1 MSNPYKGK
9 KVWVHASTG
18 SEAGD
23 MKRPYLNKSGK
34 LAFANERLSDNSG
47 TINANDRKDLLDAF
61 SALAQ
66 AVKEGHL
73 VESAPAVNTNVEKEK
88 AELVTAALHDKNG
101 DAFTALGEVIGD
113 TVYETMGR
121 QAFAR
126 KTLLLKPLAKSEIG
140 RIKIRRKDVLAFF
153 ATRNPEVVASQ
164 VRQSY
169 AFPPEFYLLGRI
181 LIEDAEIAQAPGDLL
196 DDKYEDGLEQIMKEE
211 DLVWKR
217 LADQAAAA
225 YNTTFAFSTFTPIVF
240 AQMQNQVM
248 RWGIPLGM
256 AIISFDIWPDIK
268 ADSEFSNFFDPVHKH
283 ELVLNGYLG
292 KILGTE
298 IHTDGYRIETLKVLE
313 PGEVYFTGVPKALGA
328 ITERQALAAS
338 PINMHLL
345 GRPEKGWFF
354 ESIEGMVIANAKGV
368 VKGQKV

>member
-1 MSNPYKGK
+1 MNPYKGK

-18 SEAGD
+18 NEAGS
-23 MKRPYLNKSGK
+23 MPRPYLNKSGK
-34 LAFANERLSDNSG
+34 LSFADTKLSDKDGN
-47 TINANDRKDLLDAF
+47 INANSKKDLLDVF
-61 SALAQ
+61 EALAS
-66 AVKEGHL
+66 AVKQGHIA
-73 VESAPAVNTNVEKEK
+73 EEAPASNPAVEKEK

-101 DAFTALGEVIGD
+101 DAFQALGEVIGD

-126 KTLLLKPLAKSEIG
+126 KTMQLKPLAKGEIG

-153 ATRNPEVVASQ
+153 ATRNPEVVGSQ
-164 VRQSY
+164 VRQTY

-217 LADQAAAA
+217 LADSSASA
-225 YNTTFAFSTFTPIVF
+225 YNQTFAFSTFTPIVF
-240 AQMQNQVM
+240 AQMQNQIM

-256 AIISFDIWPDIK
+256 ALISFDIWPDIK
-268 ADSEFSNFFDPVHKH
+268 GDSEFSSFFDPVHKH
-283 ELVLNGYLG
+283 ELILNGYLG

-298 IHTDGYRIETLKVLE
+298 IHTDGYRIDTLKVLE
-313 PGEVYFTGVPKALGA
+313 EGEVYFTGVPKTLGA

-338 PINMHLL
+338 PINLHLL
-345 GRPEKGWFF
+345 GRPEKGWFM
-354 ESIEGMVIANAKGV
+354 ESIEGMVIANAKAV

>member
-1 MSNPYKGK
+1 MNPYTGK
-9 KVWVHASTG
+9 KVWVQASNG
-18 SEAGD
+18 NEAGD
-23 MKRPYLNKSGK
+23 MKKPYLNKSGK
-34 LAFANERLSDNSG
+34 LAFANTTLSDKDGN
-47 TINANDRKDLLDAF
+47 INANSKKDLLDVF
-61 SALAQ
+61 SALAS

-73 VESAPAVNTNVEKEK
+73 EEQQPQTSVAAEREK
-88 AELVTAALHDKNG
+88 AELVTAALNDKNG
-101 DAFTALGEVIGD
+101 EAFTALGEVIGD

-140 RIKIRRKDVLAFF
+140 RIKIRRKDVLSYF
-153 ATRNPEVVASQ
+153 ATRNPEVIASQ

-225 YNTTFAFSTFTPIVF
+225 YNTPYAFSTFTPVVF

-248 RWGIPLGM
+248 RWGIPLGQ

-283 ELVLNGYLG
+283 ELILNGYLG

-313 PGEVYFTGVPKALGA
+313 EGEVYFTGIPKTLGA

>member
-1 MSNPYKGK
+1 MNPYKGK
-9 KVWVHASTG
+9 KVWVQASTG
-18 SEAGD
+18 NEAGD
-23 MKRPYLNKSGK
+23 MKRPYLNKNGK
-34 LAFANERLSDNSG
+34 LAFASEKLSDSTG
-47 TINANDRKDLLDAF
+47 TINASDRKDLLNVF

-66 AVKEGHL
+66 AVKQGEL
-73 VESAPAVNTNVEKEK
+73 VESAPVANKEVEAEK
-88 AELVTAALHDKNG
+88 AQLVTAALHDKNG
-101 DAFTALGEVIGD
+101 EAFQALGEVIGD

-126 KTLLLKPLAKSEIG
+126 KSLLVKPLAKAEIG
-140 RIKIRRKDVLAFF
+140 RIKIRRKDVLAHF
-153 ATRNPEVVASQ
+153 ATKNPEVIASQ
-164 VRQSY
+164 VRQTY

-211 DLVWKR
+211 DKVWKR
-217 LADQAAAA
+217 LADASAAA

-240 AQMQNQVM
+240 AQMQNQIM

-268 ADSEFSNFFDPVHKH
+268 ADSEFSAFFDPVHKH
-283 ELVLNGYLG
+283 ELILNGYLG

-298 IHTDGYRIETLKVLE
+298 IHTDGYRQETLKVLE
-313 PGEVYFTGVPKALGA
+313 AGEVFFTGIPKTLGA

-338 PINMHLL
+338 PINLHLL
-345 GRPEKGWFF
+345 GRPEKGWFM
-354 ESIEGMVIANAKGV
+354 ESIEGMIMANAKGV

>member
-1 MSNPYKGK
+1 MNPYKGK
-9 KVWVHASTG
+9 KVWVQASTG
-18 SEAGD
+18 NEAGD

-34 LAFANERLSDNSG
+34 LAFASEKLSDSTG
-47 TINANDRKDLLDAF
+47 TINASDRKDLLDVF

-66 AVKEGHL
+66 AVKQGEL
-73 VESAPAVNTNVEKEK
+73 VESAPVNKEAEKEK

-101 DAFTALGEVIGD
+101 EAFQALGEVIGD

-126 KTLLLKPLAKSEIG
+126 KSLLLKPLAKAEIG
-140 RIKIRRKDVLAFF
+140 RIKIRRKDVLAHF
-153 ATRNPEVVASQ
+153 ATRNPEVIASQ
-164 VRQSY
+164 VRQTY

-211 DLVWKR
+211 DKVWKR
-217 LADQAAAA
+217 LADASASA

-268 ADSEFSNFFDPVHKH
+268 ADSEFSAFFDPVHKH
-283 ELVLNGYLG
+283 ELILNGYLG

-298 IHTDGYRIETLKVLE
+298 IHTDGYRQETLKVLE
-313 PGEVYFTGVPKALGA
+313 AGEVYFTGIPKTLGA

-338 PINMHLL
+338 PINLHLL
-345 GRPEKGWFF
+345 GRPEKGWFM
-354 ESIEGMVIANAKGV
+354 ESIEGMIMANAKGV

>member
-1 MSNPYKGK
+1 MTSPYKAK
-9 KVWVHASTG
+9 KVWVQASNGQDAG
-18 SEAGD
+18 S
-23 MKRPYLNKSGK
+23 MKRPYLTKSGK
-34 LAFANERLSDNSG
+34 LAFASSNLSDNTG
-47 TINANDRKDLLDAF
+47 TVNANDRKDLLNVF
-61 SALAQ
+61 EALAA
-66 AVKEGHL
+66 AVKQGHL
-73 VESAPAVNTNVEKEK
+73 VEESAAVNPAAEAEK

-101 DAFTALGEVIGD
+101 QAFQALGEVIGD

-126 KTLLLKPLAKSEIG
+126 KTLLTKPLAKGEIG
-140 RIKIRRKDVLAFF
+140 RIKIRKKDVLAFF
-153 ATRNPEVVASQ
+153 ASRNPQVVASQ

-217 LADQAAAA
+217 LADSAATA
-225 YNTTFAFSTFTPIVF
+225 YNTNFAFSTFTPAVF

-248 RWGIPLGM
+248 RWGIPLGL

-268 ADSEFSNFFDPVHKH
+268 ADSEFANYFDPVHKH
-283 ELVLNGYLG
+283 ELILNGYLG

-298 IHTDGYRIETLKVLE
+298 IHTDGYRNDTLKVLE
-313 PGEVYFTGVPKALGA
+313 EGEVYFTGIPKALGA
-328 ITERQALAAS
+328 ITVRQELAAA

-345 GRPEKGWFF
+345 GRPERGWFL
-354 ESIEGMVIANAKGV
+354 SAVQGMVLANSKGV

>member
-1 MSNPYKGK
+1 MNPYKGK
-9 KVWVHASTG
+9 KVWVQASTG
-18 SEAGD
+18 NEAGD

-34 LAFANERLSDNSG
+34 LAFASEKLSDNTG
-47 TINANDRKDLLDAF
+47 TINASDRKDLLNVF

-66 AVKEGHL
+66 AVKQGEL
-73 VESAPAVNTNVEKEK
+73 VESAPVNKEAEAEK
-88 AELVTAALHDKNG
+88 AQLVTAALHDKNG
-101 DAFTALGEVIGD
+101 EAFQALGEVIGD

-126 KTLLLKPLAKSEIG
+126 KSLLVKPLAKAEIG
-140 RIKIRRKDVLAFF
+140 RIKIRRKDVLAHF
-153 ATRNPEVVASQ
+153 ATKNPEVIASQ
-164 VRQSY
+164 VRQTY

-211 DLVWKR
+211 DKVWKR
-217 LADQAAAA
+217 LADASASA

-268 ADSEFSNFFDPVHKH
+268 ADSEFSAFFDPVHKH
-283 ELVLNGYLG
+283 ELILNGYLG

-298 IHTDGYRIETLKVLE
+298 IHTDGYRQETLKVLE
-313 PGEVYFTGVPKALGA
+313 AGEVFFTGIPKTLGA

-338 PINMHLL
+338 PINLHLL
-345 GRPEKGWFF
+345 GRPEKGWFM
-354 ESIEGMVIANAKGV
+354 ESIEGMIMANAKGV